1 MKTVFIPTRFK
12 DPLPAGA
19 PEQGALLE
27 ESGGNTEMKPARRWP
42 DGRIEVADVKQ
53 TLSGFFQATEEIDSD
68 ESDDGSELE
77 MAAMALVVEARRAAQ
92 TLEAA
97 DRLEGGPSD
106 WSRLATSLREAA
118 NDVDRALDASEKE
131 T

>member
-92 TLEAA
+92 AIEERANS
-97 DRLEGGPSD
+97 RHSQID
-106 WSRLATSLREAA
+106 WSRMAMNLREAA
-118 NDVDRALDASEKE
+118 DSMSLALDAGEE
-131 T
+131 EA